1 MTYVLYMSSK
11 QNDIC
16 HAYIRFVIS
25 EPRPKRCHVFSRG
38 LPRKRACQEF
48 GKVSTNMVLE
58 NRLIFGSVSSN
69 KTHFEMGIKDM
80 LETRRRY
87 GNVLSRLVTKKLPP
101 TDFEKAFKP
110 ESEDIKTIICF
121 KWR

>member
-1 MTYVLYMSSK
+1 MTYVMLIYVSLFLNLGPNGVM
-11 QNDIC
+11 C
-16 HAYIRFVIS
+16 FLGVYR
-25 EPRPKRCHVFSRG
+25 E
-38 LPRKRACQEF
+38 KRACQEF
-48 GKVSTNMVLE
+48 GKVLTNMVLE

-80 LETRRRY
+80 LETRSRY